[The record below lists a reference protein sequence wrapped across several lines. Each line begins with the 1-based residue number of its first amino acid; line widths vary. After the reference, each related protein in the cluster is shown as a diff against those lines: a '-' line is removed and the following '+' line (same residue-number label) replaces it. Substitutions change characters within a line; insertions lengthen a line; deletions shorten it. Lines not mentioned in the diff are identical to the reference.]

1 MKQKSIRNSYIL
13 NMLYQI
19 LAMIVPFITMP
30 YIARVLKVEQIGIY
44 NYVFSV
50 ANIFINFIVNGT
62 GQYGLREIAYN
73 PDKKN
78 KNTKLLIELTLQKLI
93 FFLF

>member
-30 YIARVLKVEQIGIY
+30 YIARVLKVE
-44 NYVFSV
+44 
-50 ANIFINFIVNGT
+50 
-62 GQYGLREIAYN
+62 
-73 PDKKN
+73 
-78 KNTKLLIELTLQKLI
+78 
-93 FFLF
+93 